1 MTSSLHDQLRAL
13 LEERLLY
20 IDGAMGTMVQR
31 HGLQEADYRG
41 ERFQA
46 HPGDLKGNTDLLVLT
61 RPDVI
66 RGVHEQ
72 YLAAGA
78 DILETNSFNANRIS
92 QADYAMEHLVYEL
105 NVASAKLAR
114 EAADKY
120 STKDKPRF
128 VAGTLGPTNRTLSLS
143 PDVNDPG
150 FRAVTFD
157 EMRAAYAEQT
167 RGLLDG
173 GSDVLLVETIF
184 DTLNAKA
191 ATAAIDDVFRERG
204 VRVPVLVSV
213 TIIDNSGRTMSGQ
226 NIEAFW
232 TSMEHVQPLT
242 IGINCGLGAQQMR
255 PFVQNLSSV
264 ATTYLSA
271 YPNAGLPNAMGE
283 YDQSPREMARFMR
296 EFAEEGLV
304 NVLGGCCGSTPDHIA
319 AIVDATKGLRP
330 RKPSPVSHNARYSG
344 LEPLVLTKDSGFQM
358 VGERTNITGS
368 KKFARLIKE
377 GNYDEAVTVALQ
389 QVRGGANI
397 LDVNM
402 DEAMLDSEAAMTRFL
417 NLLAVEPEIARVPI
431 MVDSSKWSVIEAGLK
446 CVQGKAI
453 VNSISMKE
461 GEADFIE
468 KAHKV
473 RQYGAAAVVM
483 AFDEQGQADTVERR
497 VSICQRAYRI
507 LVEQVGF
514 APEDIIFDPNVF
526 AVATGIEEH
535 NRYAIDFIEATKQ
548 IKQLCPGA
556 RVSGGISNLSFSFR
570 GNDKVREAMHSAF
583 LYRAIEAGMDMGIV
597 NAGQLE
603 VYEEIPK
610 DLRDAVEDVLF
621 DRRPDATERLVA
633 LAETV
638 KGAGKTQVEDLS
650 WRNADV
656 RDRLRHA
663 LVKGITDFIEVD
675 TEEARTQLAKP
686 LDVIEGPL
694 MDGMAVVGDLFGS
707 GKMFLPQVVKSA
719 RVMKRAVA
727 YLEPFMDAEKEGSGQ
742 QARGKILMA
751 TVKGDV
757 HDIGKNIVGVVL
769 GCNNYEVIDLGVM
782 VPADEILRRAV
793 AEKVDAIGL
802 SGLITPSLDEMVH
815 VAREM
820 KRSGFTLP
828 LLIGGATTSKQHTAV
843 KVAPQYDGP
852 VIHVIDAS
860 RVVKVVSSVL
870 DAAGSADY
878 VAEVQRDQENT
889 RGLFAERR
897 NRPRV
902 ALPVAREQRPQLT
915 FDATTV
921 PVPSFTGLRILEDIP
936 LADIVPYIDW
946 TFFFAA
952 WDLKGRFP
960 KILEHAQHGEAAR
973 ELYENGQRLLAE
985 IIRDGS
991 LKASAA
997 YGFWPANSDGDDIVV
1012 YTDETR
1018 TTERLRFNMLRQQ
1031 AEKPPGQPY
1040 LSLADYVAPVG
1051 SGVADHVGAFA
1062 ITAGIGVEKLAARY
1076 EAALDDYNAIM
1087 VKALADRLAEAGAE
1101 YLHARARREWGYG
1114 ADESLSADDL
1124 IEERYRGIRPAFGY
1138 PACPDHT
1145 EKTKL
1150 FALLEAERAGV
1161 TLTEHFAMMPAS
1173 SVSGIYLAHPEAR
1186 YFPIGQIDR
1195 DQVRDYAA
1203 RKGETLSH
1211 VERWLAPSLAY
1222 DAD

>member
-31 HGLQEADYRG
+31 HGLVEADYRG

-46 HPGDLKGNTDLLVLT
+46 HPSDLKGNTDLLVLT

-120 STKDKPRF
+120 STKDKPRI

-242 IGINCGLGAQQMR
+242 IGINCGLGAEQMR
-255 PFVQNLSSV
+255 PFVQNLSTV

-319 AIVDATKGLRP
+319 AIVDATKHVRP

-461 GEADFIE
+461 GEADFID

-483 AFDEQGQADTVERR
+483 AFDEAGQADTVERR

-548 IKQLCPGA
+548 IKQVCPGA
-556 RVSGGISNLSFSFR
+556 RISGGISNLSFSFR

-583 LYRAIEAGMDMGIV
+583 LYRAIAAGMDMGIV

-610 DLRDAVEDVLF
+610 ELRDAVEDVLF
-621 DRRPDATERLVA
+621 DRRPDATERLVT

-638 KGAGKTQVEDLS
+638 KGAGKTQVEDLA
-650 WRNADV
+650 WRDADV

-675 TEEARTQLAKP
+675 TEEARSQLAKP

-727 YLEPFMDAEKEGSGQ
+727 YLEPYMDAEKEGSGQ

-782 VPADEILRRAV
+782 VAADEILRRAE

-815 VAREM
+815 VAKEM
-820 KRSGFTLP
+820 KRRGFTLP

-843 KVAPQYDGP
+843 KIAPQYDGP

-860 RVVKVVSSVL
+860 RVVRVVSHVL

-878 VAEVQRDQENT
+878 VAEVKRDQENT

-902 ALPVAREQRPQLT
+902 ALPVARELRPQLT

-921 PVPSFTGLRILEDIP
+921 PTPSFTGLRILEDIP
-936 LADIVPYIDW
+936 LTDIVPYIDW

-973 ELYENGQRLLAE
+973 DLYENGQRLLAE

-1018 TTERLRFNMLRQQ
+1018 TAERLRFNMLRQQ
-1031 AEKPPGQPY
+1031 AEKPTGQPY
-1040 LSLADYVAPVG
+1040 LSLADYIAPVG

-1101 YLHARARREWGYG
+1101 YLHARARRDWGYG
-1114 ADESLSADDL
+1114 VDESLTSEDL

-1145 EKTKL
+1145 EKSKL
-1150 FALLEAERAGV
+1150 FTLLEAERAGV

>member
-31 HGLQEADYRG
+31 HGLVEADYRG

-46 HPGDLKGNTDLLVLT
+46 HPSDLKGNTDLLVLT

-120 STKDKPRF
+120 STKDKPRI

-242 IGINCGLGAQQMR
+242 IGINCGLGAEQMR
-255 PFVQNLSSV
+255 PFVQNLSTV

-296 EFAEEGLV
+296 EFAQEGLV

-319 AIVDATKGLRP
+319 AIVDATKDLRP
-330 RKPSPVSHNARYSG
+330 RKPAPVSHNARYSG

-461 GEADFIE
+461 GEADFID

-483 AFDEQGQADTVERR
+483 AFDEAGQADTVERR

-548 IKQLCPGA
+548 IKQVCPGA
-556 RVSGGISNLSFSFR
+556 RISGGISNLSFSFR

-583 LYRAIEAGMDMGIV
+583 LYRAIAAGMDMGIV

-610 DLRDAVEDVLF
+610 ELRDAVEDVLF
-621 DRRPDATERLVA
+621 DRRPDATERLVT

-638 KGAGKTQVEDLS
+638 KGAGKTQVEDLA
-650 WRNADV
+650 WRDADV

-782 VPADEILRRAV
+782 VPADEILRRAE

-815 VAREM
+815 VAKEM
-820 KRSGFTLP
+820 KRRGFTLP

-843 KVAPQYDGP
+843 KIAPQYDGP

-860 RVVKVVSSVL
+860 RVVRVVSHVL
-870 DAAGSADY
+870 DAGGSADY
-878 VAEVQRDQENT
+878 VAEVKRDQENT

-902 ALPVAREQRPQLT
+902 ALPVARELRPQLT

-921 PVPSFTGLRILEDIP
+921 PAPSFTGLRILEDIP

-973 ELYENGQRLLAE
+973 ELYENGQRLLAD

-1040 LSLADYVAPVG
+1040 LSLADYIAPVG

-1062 ITAGIGVEKLAARY
+1062 ITAGIGVDALAGRY

-1101 YLHARARREWGYG
+1101 YLHARARRDWGYG
-1114 ADESLSADDL
+1114 VDESLSSEDL

-1145 EKTKL
+1145 EKSKL